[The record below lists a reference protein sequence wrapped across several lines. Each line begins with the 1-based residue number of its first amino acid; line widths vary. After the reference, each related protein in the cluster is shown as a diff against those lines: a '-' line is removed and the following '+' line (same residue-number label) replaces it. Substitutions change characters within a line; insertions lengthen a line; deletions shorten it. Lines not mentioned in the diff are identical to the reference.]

1 MDRHMS
7 SFPFNTGAPPAIG
20 GTRRATFAMRL
31 PEADWPEIDVSILE
45 EERGGVPPFPLDLL
59 PQPWRDW
66 VDDTASSACAPTD
79 YVVQAVLAAL
89 AGLCGA
95 GAAVRITPVWSE
107 PLVLWQA
114 VVGESSSG
122 KSSALASMRRLL
134 GSIEAERRVHDDV
147 RQEAHAERVKQ
158 AGSNDAFVQSQ
169 VVVADTA
176 LDAIANV
183 VSGNPRGVILWRD
196 EPTWLAQLGEA
207 GNDGSDRARWLE
219 AWSAGGI
226 ALKRR
231 TDRSSLQLARFPVSI
246 LATTPPDRLKDIL
259 EEGDDGLA
267 ARFLYAW
274 PGPQA
279 YCPLANGKIAQD
291 DDALRMLRR
300 ISRLARTPDD
310 PLELFFDQRGVEAL
324 DGFLAGLHADRR
336 GTEGLEAAWLGK
348 GRSTVARLAGAL
360 ELLAW
365 SGTDAPG
372 LPGHIGREQVE
383 AAAALPAAR
392 PGRVRPRDANNF
404 RGSRAA
410 GGPLAE
416 GQRGHGDLP
425 RGHQVSGA
433 GPDDQCG
440 RCPAGALSSELPW
453 FRPPRSRRRSAG
465 TWPASAALAGQSRLG
480 RRVKRLPEIPQI
492 PEIQT
497 CRFRSTDDEVR
508 D

>member
-7 SFPFNTGAPPAIG
+7 NFPFNTGAPPAIG
-20 GTRRATFAMRL
+20 GTRRPAFL
-31 PEADWPEIDVSILE
+31 LGQPEAGWPEIDVSVLE
-45 EERGGVPPFPLDLL
+45 EERGAVPPFPLDLL
-59 PQPWRDW
+59 PQAWRDW
-66 VDDTASSACAPTD
+66 VGDTASSAGAPAD
-79 YVVQAVLAAL
+79 YVVQGVLAAL

-95 GAAVRITPVWSE
+95 GVAVRITPVWSE

-134 GSIEAERRVHDDV
+134 GSIEAERRVHDDE

-176 LDAIANV
+176 LDAIATV

-196 EPTWLAQLGEA
+196 EPTWLALTAQPETTAEG
-207 GNDGSDRARWLE
+207 DHARWLE
-219 AWSAGGI
+219 AWTAGGI
-226 ALKRR
+226 GAQAPDGEVIAAETRK
-231 TDRSSLQLARFPVSI
+231 VSGQHPRHD
-246 LATTPPDRLKDIL
+246 AAGKRLKDIL

-274 PGPQA
+274 PGPQP

-310 PLELFFDQRGVEAL
+310 PLELLFDQRGVEAF

-360 ELLAW
+360 ELRLV
-365 SGTDAPG
+365 
-372 LPGHIGREQVE
+372 GH
-383 AAAALPAAR
+383 
-392 PGRVRPRDANNF
+392 
-404 RGSRAA
+404 
-410 GGPLAE
+410 
-416 GQRGHGDLP
+416 
-425 RGHQVSGA
+425 
-433 GPDDQCG
+433 
-440 RCPAGALSSELPW
+440 
-453 FRPPRSRRRSAG
+453 RRTGSAG
-465 TWPASAALAGQSRLG
+465 
-480 RRVKRLPEIPQI
+480 
-492 PEIQT
+492 
-497 CRFRSTDDEVR
+497 
-508 D
+508 